1 MINDGAHRNSFLW
14 PGGFGNFNPDL
25 YLIMPNFKIT
35 DETTI
40 IDTTLLMEP
49 LSSYPWRRPFSSLR
63 PGTRSPR
70 SGVRRHRGNSDIP
83 GWEPVRNSDGL
94 MKPSGP
100 RYASGGVLIIPVER
114 S

>member
-49 LSSYPWRRPFSSLR
+49 LSSYP
-63 PGTRSPR
+63 
-70 SGVRRHRGNSDIP
+70 
-83 GWEPVRNSDGL
+83 
-94 MKPSGP
+94 
-100 RYASGGVLIIPVER
+100 
-114 S
+114 